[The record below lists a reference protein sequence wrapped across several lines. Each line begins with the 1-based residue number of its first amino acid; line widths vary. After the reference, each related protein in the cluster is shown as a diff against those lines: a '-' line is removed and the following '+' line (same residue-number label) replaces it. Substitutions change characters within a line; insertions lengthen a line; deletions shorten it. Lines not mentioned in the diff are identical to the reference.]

1 MIRSINTYLRRIPV
15 WALWL
20 AALTPGLWVFWQGLN
35 GALGADPV
43 RALELALGKRGLQL
57 LILSLAVTP
66 LRRFTGVN
74 LLRFRRALWLLAFT
88 YIAAHFLAWLLL
100 DMGGFWEQAL
110 RDIAK
115 RPYITIGMAAFA
127 LLAPLAATSNTAS
140 IRRLGARW
148 RALHKLAY
156 AAALLGAAHYTLI
169 GKTWMAGSL
178 VYLGIVLLLL
188 ALRLPAARLLS
199 FRASLR

>member
-1 MIRSINTYLRRIPV
+1 MILRINTYLRRIPV

-20 AALTPGLWVFWQGLN
+20 AALTPGLWVFWRGLN
-35 GALGADPV
+35 GDLGADPV
-43 RALELALGKRGLQL
+43 RALELALGKKGLQL

-74 LLRFRRALWLLAFT
+74 LMRFRRALGLLAFT
-88 YIAAHFLAWLLL
+88 YITAHFLAWLLL
-100 DMGGFWEQAL
+100 DMGGFWDQAL
-110 RDIAK
+110 RDIVK
-115 RPYITIGMAAFA
+115 RPYITIGMAALA
-127 LLAPLAATSNTAS
+127 LLAPLAITSNAAS

-156 AAALLGAAHYTLI
+156 PAALLGAVHYTLI
-169 GKTWMAGSL
+169 GKTWMAGAL
-178 VYLGIVLLLL
+178 IYLGIVLLLL
-188 ALRLPAARLLS
+188 ALRLPAARLFS